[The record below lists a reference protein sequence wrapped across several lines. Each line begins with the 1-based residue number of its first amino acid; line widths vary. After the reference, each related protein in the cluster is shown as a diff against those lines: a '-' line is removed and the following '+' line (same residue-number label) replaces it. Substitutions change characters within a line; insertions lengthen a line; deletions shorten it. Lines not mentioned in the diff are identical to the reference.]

1 VGIILLVALTAI
13 LILAGAKWHKNQ
25 TRDNVMFFGFMVLL
39 TSVLYSVIVLD
50 IKIAAPNVSV
60 ERIEKVRNEV
70 FATKQDI
77 AQIAGLVIKSA
88 FVLSDGSS
96 RFGGTPSEH
105 KAKLEEYARE
115 LTELTKQ
122 NRGELMSEVNRTIQ
136 ELNDSIKK
144 RLRGH
149 K

>member
-1 VGIILLVALTAI
+1 MGIVLLVALTAI
-13 LILAGAKWHKNQ
+13 LILAGVKWHKNQ
-25 TRDNVMFFGFMVLL
+25 TRDNVLFFGFMVLL
-39 TSVLYSVIVLD
+39 TSVLYSVVVLD
-50 IKIAAPNVSV
+50 IRIAAPNVSV

-96 RFGGTPSEH
+96 RFGGTPQEH
-105 KAKLEEYARE
+105 RAKLEEYARE
-115 LTELTKQ
+115 LAVLTRQ
-122 NRGELMSEVNRTIQ
+122 NQGELMDEVNKTLQ
-136 ELNDSIKK
+136 ALNDSIKK
-144 RLRGH
+144 RLQGH